1 VSSRAAKRPAAR
13 GAVRRDRA
21 HPVGADG
28 APVRR
33 SGAQAQARP
42 RRKPRPRART
52 RTQLL
57 GTGRLLALVLA
68 AAFAAGLVWLLQ
80 GPWLRVSTVAWSGA
94 RYTSA
99 DQVESVLA
107 PLRGTSLLTLD
118 DSAVAAQLVSLPAV
132 RSAHVEPTLP
142 GGISV
147 AIQEKA
153 PALVW
158 QTSAIRLLVAADG
171 VVFGDVSLSTPLPAA
186 LARLPLVDDRR
197 ESSLDFFIGGQI
209 PDAER
214 SIALRLTAINPIAL
228 GSAAKGLHVRLDDQC
243 GYVISPSSGASW
255 SAAIGLSG
263 LDPNSTAMA
272 SSIDARVA
280 AVRTLFAMHSERGIS
295 WVDARNPGK
304 VYWRPN
310 GPGGSD
316 AC

>member
-1 VSSRAAKRPAAR
+1 VSGRAARPAVR
-13 GAVRRDRA
+13 GAGRRDGA
-21 HPVGADG
+21 HPVGPDG

-33 SGAQAQARP
+33 SGTQAQARP
-42 RRKPRPRART
+42 RRRSRPRTRT

-68 AAFAAGLVWLLQ
+68 ASLAAGLVWLLQ
-80 GPWLRVSTVAWSGA
+80 GPWLRVSSMAWAGA
-94 RYTSA
+94 RYTSG
-99 DQVESVLA
+99 DQIAAVLA
-107 PLRGTSLLTLD
+107 PLRGSSLLTLD
-118 DSAVAAQLVSLPAV
+118 DTAVAAQLASLPAV
-132 RSAHVEPTLP
+132 RSARVDPTLP

-147 AIQEKA
+147 AIEEKA

-158 QTSAIRLLVAADG
+158 QTSAIRLLVAEDG

-197 ESSLDFFIGGQI
+197 ASSLDFFIGDRI

-214 SIALRLTAINPIAL
+214 SIALRLAAINPVAL
-228 GSAAKGLHVRLDDQC
+228 GSAAKGLRVRLDDQC
-243 GYVISPSSGASW
+243 GYVISPSSGPAW
-255 SAAIGLSG
+255 SASIGLSG
-263 LDPNSTAMA
+263 MDPNSAA
-272 SSIDARVA
+272 IAAGIDARVA
-280 AVRTLFAMHSERGIS
+280 AVRTLFAAHSERGVR